1 MNQDAKDD
9 LACGGWIAAFIAVLI
24 IMAVVLCGA
33 GCISPTIRNA
43 PGGTVNVTITKTI
56 SPDTSIP
63 ASLTK

>member
-33 GCISPTIRNA
+33 GCCSI
-43 PGGTVNVTITKTI
+43 TVRTSGAGAVSVHQTRVVST
-56 SPDTSIP
+56 DASIP